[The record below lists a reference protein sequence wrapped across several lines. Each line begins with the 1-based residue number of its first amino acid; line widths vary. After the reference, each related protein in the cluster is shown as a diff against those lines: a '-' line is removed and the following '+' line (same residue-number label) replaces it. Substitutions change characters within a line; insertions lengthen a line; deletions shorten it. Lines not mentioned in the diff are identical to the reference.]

1 MERLTQQNL
10 QQTSLIDESYIILKR
25 LDNNPSSLEK
35 VVVLAKEI
43 ETNKLQVLKLFLP
56 DEQNFF
62 EYERTALDYI
72 RI

>member
-62 EYERTALDYI
+62 EYERTALDYL